1 MLHYYLQAAQLIGKE
16 ASIVATPRSLVTASC
31 CKQPCFMAEGG
42 GITIK
47 HPIAPPN
54 PHRHFPE
61 AVTETGDGHAQG
73 SLCDATLLLVSL
85 SIQRKT
91 HRDQASKMPN
101 AQGLCPSA
109 SSGPTPDAQF
119 WDPQCSRVFYL
130 GRHRFCSSRT
140 SRKGAMP
147 HVHSES
153 ETNQSQNWTRPS
165 CTDSTTQ
172 PETFPGNKIKY
183 LRWRHAKHILEI
195 LQVAILYTRLFT
207 LILLFATIVTT
218 HSQLPKKR
226 DSCSQP
232 GRSVSSAFRS
242 CSLLHHQ
249 HHELQDMAAQQTW
262 NTFCCLT
269 PPTVSLSG
277 CAQRQPRLLRLRA
290 MRWQTRTVEVSELL
304 LYQVDPW
311 CTVQLGRSGWGAG
324 WKTDQFRCPRGSGHI
339 FQTSV
344 AQLEVSLA
352 KSSTK
357 PAQEHVLLFSQKIE
371 NGWAAW

>member
-31 CKQPCFMAEGG
+31 VNNPALCRRWRDYYQTSNC
-42 GITIK
+42 T
-47 HPIAPPN
+47 PN

-101 AQGLCPSA
+101 AQGLCQAHHLAHSGCPVLRPSML
-109 SSGPTPDAQF
+109 SSVY
-119 WDPQCSRVFYL
+119 R

-165 CTDSTTQ
+165 CTDSMTQ

-183 LRWRHAKHILEI
+183 LRWRLAKHILEI
-195 LQVAILYTRLFT
+195 LQVAFCTPGSSLSSCFCNDCNNSLP
-207 LILLFATIVTT
+207 ATQEEGLML
-218 HSQLPKKR
+218 SA
-226 DSCSQP
+226 
-232 GRSVSSAFRS
+232 RSVSLE
-242 CSLLHHQ
+242 CLSL
-249 HHELQDMAAQQTW
+249 M
-262 NTFCCLT
+262 
-269 PPTVSLSG
+269 
-277 CAQRQPRLLRLRA
+277 
-290 MRWQTRTVEVSELL
+290 
-304 LYQVDPW
+304 
-311 CTVQLGRSGWGAG
+311 
-324 WKTDQFRCPRGSGHI
+324 
-339 FQTSV
+339 
-344 AQLEVSLA
+344 
-352 KSSTK
+352 
-357 PAQEHVLLFSQKIE
+357 
-371 NGWAAW
+371 